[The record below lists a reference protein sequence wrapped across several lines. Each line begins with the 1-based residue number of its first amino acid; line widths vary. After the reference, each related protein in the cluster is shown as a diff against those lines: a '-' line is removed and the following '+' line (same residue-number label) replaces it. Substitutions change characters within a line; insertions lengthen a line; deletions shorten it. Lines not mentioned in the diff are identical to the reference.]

1 MSAEEQIRRL
11 MGRYIQAHDTHDV
24 DTMVTLFAADGLF
37 ANANGDFKG
46 SARIREFFDG
56 SRSRATADRKGKLL
70 IANSIIT
77 VDGDNADAFSD
88 VVGLQRLGE
97 DPWTV
102 RLVAQYADKFVR
114 YNGEWVF
121 VEKRVLT

>member
-1 MSAEEQIRRL
+1 MAHAHCDWGSATLRTTNKGEVGQMSAEEQIRRL
-11 MGRYIQAHDTHDV
+11 MGRYIQAHETHDV

-77 VDGDNADAFSD
+77 VDGDNADAF
-88 VVGLQRLGE
+88 
-97 DPWTV
+97 
-102 RLVAQYADKFVR
+102 
-114 YNGEWVF
+114 
-121 VEKRVLT
+121 